1 MSIDLAL
8 VLGLLAGAIVMFGM
22 NRPRMDAVALIMIVM
37 LPFTGVITM
46 REALTGFADPNIILI
61 AALFVIGDGLVRT
74 GVARKVGDLILEK
87 TGNSEVKLLILLML
101 AVCALGSLMSSTAVT
116 AIFIPVA
123 LRIAQSTGSPTGK
136 LMMPLSFAALISGMM
151 TLVAT
156 APNLVVNAEL
166 IRQGE
171 QGFGFFTITP
181 FGVPI
186 LILGIAYMLVA
197 RRWLPGCRADRS
209 APIPSRRATLT
220 DWISEYDLARR
231 EHRLLV
237 KSGSS
242 LIGKTLADLGLRSSA
257 GINIIAIERPGR
269 FRPSIL
275 EPNPQTSIMQGDT
288 ILIDVLRE
296 RESIDAIKERYSLES
311 LPLDGAYFSDRA
323 QDLGMAQVMVPA
335 DSAFIGRSVIEAGF
349 RSRTKLTVIG
359 LRRGDKVFGVDLV
372 DEPLKTGDTLLVV
385 GPWNYIERLQPD
397 DAGVVLLRVPTEI
410 EEVLPAP
417 GRAIYATL
425 SLGVVVALL
434 IWGVIPA
441 VQAALI
447 GCLLMGVTGCVDM
460 NSAYR
465 SISWKTLVLIVG
477 MLPFSIALER
487 TGGVDI
493 AAEFLA
499 TITQFAGTH
508 VLLAVI
514 FVLTAVLGMFMSN
527 TATAV
532 LMAPVAIGVAREMEV
547 SPYPF
552 AMTVALAAS
561 TAFVT
566 PVSSPVNTLVVT
578 PGGYKFGDFVKIG
591 GPFAILVMIL
601 VVFLV
606 PILLPL

>member
-1 MSIDLAL
+1 MSTDLAL
-8 VLGLLAGAIVMFGM
+8 VLGLLVGAIIMFGM

-37 LPFTGVITM
+37 LPFTGVISM
-46 REALTGFADPNIILI
+46 NEALAGFADANIILI

-74 GVARKVGDLILEK
+74 GVARKVGDLILQK
-87 TGNSEVKLLILLML
+87 TGDNDVKLIVLLMI
-101 AVCALGSLMSSTAVT
+101 AVAALGSLMSSTAVT
-116 AIFIPVA
+116 AIFIPIA
-123 LRIAQSTGSPTGK
+123 FRISQSTGKAPGK

-166 IRQGE
+166 MRQGE
-171 QGFGFFTITP
+171 EGFGFFTITP
-181 FGVPI
+181 FGIPI
-186 LILGIAYMLVA
+186 LILGIGYMLIA
-197 RRWLPGCRADRS
+197 RRWLPGKSGGAGS
-209 APIPSRRATLT
+209 TTRRATLT
-220 DWISEYDLARR
+220 DWIREYDLAKR

-237 KSGSS
+237 RNGSA

-257 GINIIAIERPGR
+257 GFNILAIERPGR
-269 FRPSIL
+269 FRPSII
-275 EPNPQTSIMQGDT
+275 EPNPQTVIMQGDT
-288 ILIDVLRE
+288 ILIDVLQDT
-296 RESIDAIKERYSLES
+296 ESIDEIKERFSLES
-311 LPLDGAYFSDRA
+311 LPLDGAYFTDRA
-323 QDLGMAQVMVPA
+323 QDLGMAQVIVPA
-335 DSAFIGRSVIEAGF
+335 DSPLIGKSVIETGF
-349 RSRTKLTVIG
+349 RSRNELTVIG
-359 LRRGDKVFGVDLV
+359 LRRGERVFGADLV
-372 DEPLKTGDTLLVV
+372 DEPLKLGDTLLVV
-385 GPWNYIERLQPD
+385 GPWNHIERLQPD

-447 GCLLMGVTGCVDM
+447 GCLLMGLTGCVDL

-499 TITQFAGTH
+499 SITTHAGTH
-508 VLLAVI
+508 VLLALL

-552 AMTVALAAS
+552 AMIVALAAS

-591 GPFAILVMIL
+591 GPFAIIVMIL
-601 VVFLV
+601 CVFLV
-606 PILLPL
+606 PIILPL